1 MKVWFLVMCYL
12 YSVTVFCVCKQ
23 YTYSFVLSEIKPAR
37 ARQPSWHRL
46 AAGEDVAG
54 RSAVS
59 RPMPVP
65 LTVPL
70 VFRFLVMAL
79 DLGIDL
85 WLWLVL
91 QPHL

>member
-1 MKVWFLVMCYL
+1 MKVWFLVMWYL

-46 AAGEDVAG
+46 AKGEHV
-54 RSAVS
+54 VS
-59 RPMPVP
+59 CPMPVP

-70 VFRFLVMAL
+70 VFRFLLMAL
-79 DLGIDL
+79 ALGIDL
-85 WLWLVL
+85 WFWLVL

>member
-1 MKVWFLVMCYL
+1 VKVWFLVMCYL

-46 AAGEDVAG
+46 ATGEHV
-54 RSAVS
+54 VS
-59 RPMPVP
+59 CPMPVP

-70 VFRFLVMAL
+70 VFRFLLMAL
-79 DLGIDL
+79 ALGIDL